1 MTGPCTETPIFDQL
15 FTEVE
20 PETQRLVLVAVADRP
35 RPAGVIVGG
44 MSFARY
50 MRNLMANGATP
61 DDFGLGQRGGVLS

>member
-35 RPAGVIVGG
+35 RPAPALDGPAVQT
-44 MSFARY
+44 FAEY
-50 MRNLMANGATP
+50 MASLTRVLTP
-61 DDFGLGQRGGVLS
+61 FGFSDGLGGDES